1 MAIPYV
7 SRKRLN
13 PRDLTAEGKFY
24 PAPAFVGEVGIN
36 QIAAEIAENTVV
48 AQPDVIAVIRSLLQI
63 VPKYLLLGYT
73 ARLDSFGL
81 FKLGFKKSSD
91 CKGYEEAGDVS
102 AADIASLKI
111 MFVPDV
117 MLKARLE
124 KPEFVKLDAKFIDN
138 KKATA
143 EEEEDKTEK

>member
-1 MAIPYV
+1 M
-7 SRKRLN
+7 
-13 PRDLTAEGKFY
+13 
-24 PAPAFVGEVGIN
+24 
-36 QIAAEIAENTVV
+36 
-48 AQPDVIAVIRSLLQI
+48 IAVIRSLLQI

-81 FKLGFKKSSD
+81 FKLGFKKSPD

-143 EEEEDKTEK
+143 EEEEDKTEE